1 MGKDKEYGLSEAASA
16 ARAGMRL
23 QQILLLNNYR
33 QMIATGIRLPSFLDV
48 GFKAY
53 SQNDEDGV
61 LLFVF
66 AVIGMTNRVVVEIAA
81 GNGIESNSANLILN
95 HGFFGLLFE
104 GDVNKAAEGKR
115 FFESHPHSA
124 YFPPRFVTDWVT
136 RENADQL
143 IRDNLPPGSVPPS
156 GDIDV
161 MSLDIDGNDYW
172 VLEAIQC
179 IAPRVIILEFNAVW
193 GAERAVTIPY
203 DPDFV
208 FKPDPVP
215 YAGASLPA
223 FVKLLSGRGYRLVG
237 VERLGFNAVFV
248 RNDLAPELLPRVTA
262 EECFKQPIIAM
273 CQEGLAHDPRLSAA
287 VKAKTWIEV

>member
-1 MGKDKEYGLSEAASA
+1 MGKEKEYGLSEAASA
-16 ARAGMRL
+16 VRTGMRV
-23 QQILLLNNYR
+23 QQILLLSNYR
-33 QMIATGIRLPSFLDV
+33 QMIAAGVRLPSFLDV

-66 AVIGMTNRVVVEIAA
+66 ALIGMTNRVVVEIAA

-104 GDVNKAAEGKR
+104 GDVNKATDGKR

-136 RENADQL
+136 RENVDQL
-143 IRDNLPPGSVPPS
+143 IRDNLPAGSVPAS
-156 GDIDV
+156 REIDLL
-161 MSLDIDGNDYW
+161 SLDIDGNDYW
-172 VLEAIQC
+172 VLDAIQC

-203 DPDFV
+203 DPNFV
-208 FKPDPVP
+208 FEPNPVP

-248 RNDLAPELLPRVTA
+248 RNDLAPEFLPGVTA
-262 EECFKQPIIAM
+262 EECFKQTIISM
-273 CQEGLAHDPRLSAA
+273 CQEGLAHDPSLGAS
-287 VKAKTWIEV
+287 VKNQEWIEV